1 MWKINKQRESISAQ
15 KMSHDFLVLFSVSS
29 LTFAVLSELSLGSA
43 STWLKLSQTDVLEN
57 VQSLLTSVDMALM
70 SKT

>member
-1 MWKINKQRESISAQ
+1 
-15 KMSHDFLVLFSVSS
+15 MSHDFLVLFGVSS
-29 LTFAVLSELSLGSA
+29 PTFAVLSELSLGSA
-43 STWLKLSQTDVLEN
+43 STWLKLPETDVHEN